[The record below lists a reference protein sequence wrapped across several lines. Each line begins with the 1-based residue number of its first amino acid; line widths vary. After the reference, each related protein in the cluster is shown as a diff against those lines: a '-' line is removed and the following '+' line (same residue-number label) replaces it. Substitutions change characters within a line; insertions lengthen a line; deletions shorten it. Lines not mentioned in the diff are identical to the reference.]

1 MVKSNVEAKFRAITQ
16 GICELMWL
24 RRFLEELRIECGGPM
39 KLFSDSKSAI
49 SIANNLVQHDRTKQ
63 VDVDHHFIEEKLEEG
78 VIYMPLLKLRSNWL
92 IF

>member
-1 MVKSNVEAKFRAITQ
+1 MWKSN
-16 GICELMWL
+16 
-24 RRFLEELRIECGGPM
+24 
-39 KLFSDSKSAI
+39 FSDSKSAI

-78 VIYMPLLKLRSNWL
+78 VIYMPLLKLRSNWP